1 VLECQRKIIVL
12 KQPQS
17 STGKA
22 KELVLSLARALNAED
37 FQAAR
42 DYLSDNLMFIGVFG
56 SSDGAEPF
64 LRDMERLRIK
74 FDIARLFGDGEDIC
88 VFYNLITSGITLFA
102 SGWFQVREGKVS
114 SVRIVFDPRPLLASQ
129 PSSD

>member
-1 VLECQRKIIVL
+1 VL

-22 KELVLSLARALNAED
+22 KDLVLSLARALNAED

-42 DYLSDNLMFIGVFG
+42 DYLSDNLTFVGVFG

-74 FDIARLFGDGEDIC
+74 FDISRLFGDGEDIS
-88 VFYNLITSGITLFA
+88 VFYNLTTSGVTLFA
-102 SGWFQVREGKVS
+102 CGWFQVREGKVS

-129 PSSD
+129 PGSD

>member
-1 VLECQRKIIVL
+1 VLR
-12 KQPQS
+12 QPQS

-42 DYLSDNLMFIGVFG
+42 DYLADNLTFVGVFG
-56 SSDGAEPF
+56 SHEGAEPF
-64 LRDMERLRIK
+64 IQDMERLRLK
-74 FDIARLFGDGEDIC
+74 FDVARLFGDGEDIC
-88 VFYNLITSGITLFA
+88 MFYNLTASGVTLFA

-114 SVRIVFDPRPLLASQ
+114 SVRIVFDPRPLLAS
-129 PSSD
+129 PTARD

>member
-1 VLECQRKIIVL
+1 ML

-22 KELVLSLARALNAED
+22 KDLVLSLARALNAED

-42 DYLSDNLMFIGVFG
+42 DYLSDNLTFVGVFG

-74 FDIARLFGDGEDIC
+74 FDISRLFGDGEDIS
-88 VFYNLITSGITLFA
+88 VFYNLTTSGVTLFA
-102 SGWFQVREGKVS
+102 NARGFWLRVGSAGVVQ
-114 SVRIVFDPRPLLASQ
+114 
-129 PSSD
+129 